1 MTEFIRELVG
11 PTMLI
16 FLLYGLWILK
26 KFDDT
31 LDLAEGAI
39 AYIAEE
45 ALKSIRGGKTIGE
58 CDRPN

>member
-1 MTEFIRELVG
+1 MTEFIRELTG

-26 KFDDT
+26 KLDDT

-45 ALKSIRGGKTIGE
+45 AIKSIKEGEVFGK
-58 CDRPN
+58 CNRPN